1 MLDRVDARNSIIV
14 ALDGSVDQVYGWA
27 DQLIDVAEW
36 VKIGMTVFYAAGPR
50 VVTDMVDRGFK
61 VFLDLKMHDIPHQ
74 VEGAAYA
81 LGKLGVGMITVQASG
96 GAAMIQAAVRGSER
110 GARETGVIAPSVL
123 AVTVLTSMDEP
134 TLRSVGV
141 ADSTELQVNRLASLA
156 YEAGAAGIVCSPH
169 EAAAVRKVTA
179 PEALI
184 VTPGVRPVGSNTH
197 DQARIMSPTQA
208 FSAGATHLVIGRPI
222 TEHSNPKEGFEN
234 ILTTIDES

>member
-1 MLDRVDARNSIIV
+1 MDRVDARNRIIV
-14 ALDGSVDQVYGWA
+14 ALDGSVDQVYEWA
-27 DQLIDVAEW
+27 DQLVDVAEW
-36 VKIGMTVFYAAGPR
+36 VKIGMTVFYDAGPR
-50 VVTDMVDRGFK
+50 VVTDMIDRGFK

-110 GARETGVIAPSVL
+110 GASEAGVIAPAVL
-123 AVTVLTSMDEP
+123 AVTVLTSMDES
-134 TLRSVGV
+134 TLHSIGV
-141 ADSTELQVNRLASLA
+141 TDSTEHQVNRLASLA
-156 YEAGAAGIVCSPH
+156 YAAGAAGIVCSPH

-179 PEALI
+179 PEAHI

-208 FSAGATHLVIGRPI
+208 FSSGATHLVIGRPI